1 MNFIK
6 RGLLS
11 ITRNK
16 GKSIILLAIILIL
29 GNLIAGA
36 ISIQQ
41 ATTNV
46 EKTIK
51 ERMGTA
57 ATVELDYDSI
67 WNSDMTEEEMMNVNP
82 EMLTLDM
89 IKQIGELSQVKYYDY
104 SSRTHLGSEHVKS
117 VTGYEEEDIE
127 YENPYYETN
136 FMLKGVNYAPIIDF
150 EEGKNQLVD
159 GRVFTNEE
167 VENGA
172 AVTVISKKLA
182 ELNNLHV
189 GDTFI
194 LTSAVIDYQGHQEE
208 ILDSRDL
215 PLEIIGLFEPVT
227 VERTED
233 ENNQHGMWD
242 FMDMDK
248 QNTVYVANSIVL
260 DERKYDIEKRMELDE
275 EFRKMV
281 EEEGDAWL
289 QEYYQP
295 IYILNSTDDAQAF
308 AEDALTLVPEYYVVR
323 HASDQYDSISGPI
336 KSMSKLSGYVLIVSV
351 AASILIIG
359 LVVLLFL
366 RDRRR
371 ELGIYLSLGERR
383 GRVIGQIV
391 IEVFVIALI
400 GITLSL
406 FTGNL
411 IASGVSGTLMQSDT
425 TSQDEFYYYG
435 DDFTSNL
442 TTSDVL
448 NSYEV
453 ELSPTYILMFI
464 IIGLATVLFSTII
477 PLIYIVRLNP
487 KKILM

>member
-16 GKSIILLAIILIL
+16 VKSIILLAIILIL

-57 ATVELDYDSI
+57 ATVDLDYDSL

-82 EMLTLDM
+82 EMLTLDQ

-104 SSRTHLGSEHVKS
+104 SSRTNLGSNHVKS
-117 VTGYEEEDIE
+117 FTVYEEDME
-127 YENPYYETN
+127 YESPYFETN
-136 FMLKGVNYAPIIDF
+136 FFIKGVNYAPIIDF
-150 EEGKNQLVD
+150 EEGKNQIVE

-182 ELNNLHV
+182 EVNNLHV
-189 GDTFI
+189 GDNLI
-194 LTSAVIDYQGHQEE
+194 LTSAVIDYTGQQEE
-208 ILDSRDL
+208 ILDSRDV
-215 PLEIIGLFEPVT
+215 PLEIVGLFEPVT

-242 FMDMDK
+242 FMDMET
-248 QNTVYVANSIVL
+248 QNTVYVPNDIVL
-260 DERKYDIEKRMELDE
+260 SERKYDLEKRMELDE

-308 AEDALTLVPEYYVVR
+308 AEDALTLVPDYYVVR

-425 TSQDEFYYYG
+425 VNQDEFYYYG

-453 ELSPTYILMFI
+453 QLSPTYILMFI